1 MFGKNVFNKDAG
13 FIANAFGVVAMIWL
27 LPIIILFLLLDLV
40 FNQIPR
46 EFMRYIKKKKKKK
59 KKK

>member
-13 FIANAFGVVAMIWL
+13 FIANAFGIIAVIWL
-27 LPIIILFLLLDLV
+27 MPIIIIFLSLDVV

-46 EFMRYIKKKKKKK
+46 EFMKYMKKKMK
-59 KKK
+59 